1 MKNLFLIRH
10 AKSSWT
16 DDSLH
21 DIDRPLNKR
30 GKRQVAAMAGPLL
43 ELGALGDPVYVSHA
57 CRARQ
62 TIEGLL
68 EHLPEQDLVSGIRFE
83 PTLYTFRAKH
93 LFKWLRSLRSDA
105 SSVTL
110 IGHNPAL
117 TDLADMLT
125 DGEVPDMV
133 TGAVLHLR
141 LPLDHRRQLGKGKG
155 TLVRYLPP
163 AQASYRLYRRKAPD
177 TPETG
182 NSLHKQVPVSLR
194 HQLDTIR
201 ALQPGVIQGIDPE
214 FLHQFRVN
222 LRRSR
227 AVTEAVETI
236 SGESALR
243 KGLKPLKRMA
253 RRTSQLRDLDVFL
266 HYLDQ
271 QASDNPRLQRSLR
284 SSGATDFYRH
294 WREQERQSLSGEL
307 ERKKWHREL
316 TQWEQTITG
325 KVLDRAVGETTP
337 DAIHD
342 TVRERGMLCLGLFRA
357 LSTDAPD
364 EDFHE
369 VRKAL
374 KRLRYL
380 AELDK
385 GYYRPLLREL
395 KEQQALYGEFQDR
408 HQQLWLLAELA
419 DSRMDRRLPPVMTEL
434 ADQID
439 RERQAAREAI
449 LARAPRIDDQG
460 QSDD

>member
-43 ELGALGDPVYVSHA
+43 ELGALNDPVYVSHA

-68 EHLPEQDLVSGIRFE
+68 DQLPQHNLVAGIRFE

-93 LFKWLRSLRSDA
+93 LFKWLKTLRSDA
-105 SSVTL
+105 PSLTV

-117 TDLADMLT
+117 TDLATMLT
-125 DGEVPDMV
+125 GDEVPDMV
-133 TGAVLHLR
+133 TGAVLHLQ
-141 LPLDHRRQLGKGKG
+141 LPLDHWHQLGKGEG

-163 AQASYRLYRRKAPD
+163 AQASYRLYRRKAPEA
-177 TPETG
+177 PETG
-182 NSLHKQVPVSLR
+182 NSLRKQVPVSLR
-194 HQLDTIR
+194 HQLDTLR
-201 ALQPGVIQGIDPE
+201 ALQPGVIQGIDPD

-227 AVTEAVETI
+227 AVTEAVESI
-236 SGESALR
+236 SGESTLR

-271 QASDNPRLQRSLR
+271 LASDNPRLQRSLQA
-284 SSGATDFYRH
+284 SGALDFYRH
-294 WREQERQSLSGEL
+294 WRTQERQSLSGEL
-307 ERKKWHREL
+307 ERKKWRREL
-316 TQWEQTITG
+316 AQWEQTITG
-325 KVLDRAVGETTP
+325 KVLDRALRDATP

-342 TVRERGMLCLGLFRA
+342 AVRERGRQCLGLFHA
-357 LSTDAPD
+357 LSTEAPD

-385 GYYRPLLREL
+385 GFYRPLLNEL

-419 DSRMDRRLPPVMTEL
+419 DSRIDRRLPPVMAEL
-434 ADQID
+434 SDQID
-439 RERQAAREAI
+439 QERQAAREAI
-449 LARAPRIDDQG
+449 LSRAPRIAPED
-460 QSDD
+460 

>member
-1 MKNLFLIRH
+1 MKSLFLIRH

-68 EHLPEQDLVSGIRFE
+68 EQLPEHNLVAGIRFE

-93 LFKWLRSLRSDA
+93 LFKWLRNLKGDA
-105 SSVTL
+105 PSVTL

-117 TDLADMLT
+117 TDLAAMLT
-125 DGEVPDMV
+125 DGEAPDMV
-133 TGAVLHLR
+133 TGAVLHLQ
-141 LPLDHRRQLGKGKG
+141 LPLDQWRQLGKGDG

-163 AQASYRLYRRKAPD
+163 AQASYQLYRRKAPEA
-177 TPETG
+177 PETG
-182 NSLHKQVPVSLR
+182 NSLRKQVPVSLR
-194 HQLDTIR
+194 HQLDTLR

-214 FLHQFRVN
+214 FLHQFRIN

-243 KGLKPLKRMA
+243 KSLKPLKRMA

-266 HYLDQ
+266 HYLEQ
-271 QASDNPRLQRSLR
+271 QASGNPRLQRSLQA
-284 SSGATDFYRH
+284 SGARDFYRH
-294 WREQERQSLSGEL
+294 WRERERQSLSGEL
-307 ERKKWHREL
+307 ERKKWRREL
-316 TQWEQTITG
+316 AQWEQTITG
-325 KVLDRAVGETTP
+325 KLLYRALGETTP

-342 TVRERGMLCLGLFRA
+342 TVRARGQLCLEGFHA
-357 LSTDAPD
+357 LSAEAPD

-408 HQQLWLLAELA
+408 HQQLRLLAELA
-419 DSRMDRRLPPVMTEL
+419 DSRMDPRLPPVMTEL

-439 RERQAAREAI
+439 RERLAARDAI
-449 LARAPRIDDQG
+449 LSHPPRIDSQG
-460 QSDD
+460 QPDD